1 MYCQFPKNGYIGSFN
16 AWCCCTGFR
25 HLAHGCIKQRVQL
38 CRVCL
43 HHEPKVNSSWRRRK
57 LVYFFGIMSFI
68 KILILTV
75 KVTNLLFLTGSGED
89 INSCSA
95 SLPAGTI
102 YTVGAK
108 QKWLHFYAELQNS
121 ELFLFHLFF
130 FLFHAYLCFSCHSER
145 CWYFQAVIK
154 HSTDAMKDS
163 RVLDYVNM
171 VMLNTYSVY
180 LLMCFFCL
188 IVCTILSNLFI
199 RRIDIEF

>member
-1 MYCQFPKNGYIGSFN
+1 MLSYSPKKQREKIKEKTAFIEDYCKMYCQFQKNGYIGSFN

-25 HLAHGCIKQRVQL
+25 HSAHGCIKQRVQL

-130 FLFHAYLCFSCHSER
+130 FFFMRTCVSH
-145 CWYFQAVIK
+145 VIL
-154 HSTDAMKDS
+154 KDVGIF
-163 RVLDYVNM
+163 RL
-171 VMLNTYSVY
+171 
-180 LLMCFFCL
+180 
-188 IVCTILSNLFI
+188 
-199 RRIDIEF
+199 